1 MAHSDISD
9 ADSDLEELQ
18 SDIAKFDE
26 SVRDFLMSHNENG
39 DRSVSNRRGGRGRGS
54 RGPRKAAKPRGDI
67 TARLAKVNQ
76 AFLSGDYDRALDL
89 VSEVIRINAETH
101 QAWIALASIFR
112 EQGNEERALAAMVYA
127 AHLRPKDV
135 PGWLS
140 CAAYALETTDTDGEI
155 NLKTARLCY
164 SAALKAE
171 FDNLDARLG
180 KAAICHQQGHFAQAI
195 TEYNLALRSRPGD
208 LDIVRKMAE
217 ACVDNQYQPT
227 SVVYAITAYGRFFA
241 IAQAASTGY
250 ALKDLWYDIGVYVD
264 LFSATNRYKEA
275 IFELR
280 RLSRWILRRE
290 TESFWDAVQED
301 DREWDLEDDRREA
314 IPQFEKGKFPKSSY
328 GESLPPDLRARLAM
342 YRLKNG
348 SSGEAFVSQPYI
360 ILLNQEGWKR
370 NLTKARR
377 YISIQ
382 YHQAHQQWL
391 IWYMT
396 SPSSHMS

>member
-1 MAHSDISD
+1 MR
-9 ADSDLEELQ
+9 E
-18 SDIAKFDE
+18 
-26 SVRDFLMSHNENG
+26 FLTSHNGNV
-39 DRSVSNRRGGRGRGS
+39 DRSTSGRRGGRGRGS

-76 AFLSGDYDRALDL
+76 AFLGGDYDRALDL

-101 QAWIALASIFR
+101 QAWTALASIFR

-140 CAAYALETTDTDGEI
+140 CAAYALETTDADGQI

-171 FDNLDARLG
+171 FDNLDARMG

-195 TEYNLALRSRPGD
+195 TEYNLALRSRPAD

-227 SVVYAITAYGRFFA
+227 SVGYAIAAYGRFFA
-241 IAQAASTGY
+241 VAQAASAGY
-250 ALKDLWYDIGVYVD
+250 ILEDLWYDIGVYVD
-264 LFSATNRYKEA
+264 LFAATSRHKEA

-290 TESFWDAVQED
+290 VENFWDDLRED
-301 DREWDLEDDRREA
+301 DREWDLENDRREE
-314 IPQFEKGKFPKSSY
+314 IPSFQTGIFPKALY
-328 GESLPPDLRARLAM
+328 GESMPPDLRARLAT
-342 YRLKNG
+342 YRLKIGNQE
-348 SSGEAFVSQPYI
+348 EAFVS
-360 ILLNQEGWKR
+360 
-370 NLTKARR
+370 
-377 YISIQ
+377 
-382 YHQAHQQWL
+382 
-391 IWYMT
+391 
-396 SPSSHMS
+396 